1 MINILF
7 LGKNKPFILFA
18 ILLVSVFLDGHP
30 ASGAEP
36 TFFETP
42 VLFVREP
49 AKDVGT
55 MVEGTI
61 IRHTFLLQNKGNTPL
76 VIHRVDP
83 GCSCTRVVHDPQVKP
98 NRNSFFRVRIDTAGQ
113 TGTWTKNIKVFSNDP
128 LSPEIRLT
136 ITARVQKSISMV
148 PDRVFFNGTAGPSLD
163 QVVTIKAPDSRPF
176 ELTLY
181 QSRLSDQVGFYIEH
195 LENKYLLH
203 IRHKAEAPES
213 DRGRIVLSTDIPHRP
228 RLTIPVFSRIRRPGL
243 TAFPD
248 SIDFGRMVP
257 SVSRYPVRSINLKY
271 FNGTPPL
278 IRSKR
283 MEPDMFEIKSVPI
296 KALGILRLEIQPRI
310 TRFKPGIYETR
321 LQLIMDV
328 PENEK
333 IDIPVRMEL
342 KSCMEKKSP

>member
-1 MINILF
+1 MMILR
-7 LGKNKPFILFA
+7 KNKSFILYA

-30 ASGAEP
+30 ASGADA
-36 TFFETP
+36 TP
-42 VLFVREP
+42 ILFVREP

-55 MVEGTI
+55 IVEGTI

-83 GCSCTRVVHDPQVKP
+83 GCSCTRVVHDLEVMP
-98 NRNSFFRVRIDTAGQ
+98 NRNSFLRVRIDTAGQ
-113 TGTWTKNIKVFSNDP
+113 TGTWTKTIKVFSNDP
-128 LSPEIRLT
+128 LLPETRLT
-136 ITARVQKSISMV
+136 ITARVLKSISLV
-148 PDRVFFNGTAGPSLD
+148 PDRVFFNGTVGKSLE

-176 ELTLY
+176 SLTLD
-181 QSRLSDQVGFYIEH
+181 QSRLPDQVGFYIEH
-195 LENKYLLH
+195 RENSYLLH
-203 IRHKAEAPES
+203 IRHKAELPES
-213 DRGRIVLSTDIPHRP
+213 GRGRIVLSTDIAHRP
-228 RLTIPVFSRIRRPGL
+228 QLTIPVFSRIRKPGL

-248 SIDFGRMVP
+248 SVDFGCVVP
-257 SVSRYPVRSINLKY
+257 SASRYPVRSLNLRY
-271 FNGTPPL
+271 FKGTPPV

-283 MEPDMFEIKSVPI
+283 VEPDMFEIKSVPI

-321 LQLIMDV
+321 LQLIMEV

-342 KSCMEKKSP
+342 KSCMGRKAP